1 MFEAHLDGEAEFM
14 RDVQAFTRD
23 VQQGLET
30 AVMHACQVGANE
42 AKRGAFK
49 DQSGAMRKRIH
60 WRLIASSLAEATGE
74 FASPVEYSSFVEDGT
89 KPHVIRP
96 RSGKF
101 LRFKGSG
108 GMVYAR
114 SVRHPG
120 SRARKMFARS
130 VPKIQSELQRIV
142 GRILGR

>member
-1 MFEAHLDGEAEFM
+1 MANLSVEI
-14 RDVQAFTRD
+14 DVSKAVAALQKLSGPDMDRKLSAALT
-23 VQQGLET
+23 ET
-30 AVMHACQVGANE
+30 ALFGERTVVGFTPVDTGALRGSIQANRLGPLGW
-42 AKRGAFK
+42 KIS
-49 DQSGAMRKRIH
+49 SG
-60 WRLIASSLAEATGE
+60 LTYVV
-74 FASPVEYSSFVEDGT
+74 PVEMGS

-101 LRFKGSG
+101 LRFPGSG